1 MKKNATK
8 IAFILA
14 FIAISIYYLWP
25 TFSLYLQNNYI
36 NGLTPAEQHTYKK
49 DHKGKMKK
57 LHENSLSL
65 GLDLQGGMHVTL
77 QMATPELVKELAGQR
92 KDSTLE
98 HLVSKARQKSLK
110 DNSDFIDNFV
120 NSFEQQYPNGRLSR
134 YYRSESAN
142 ITRRSSNSDIKKYL
156 KDQRKAAVSRAL
168 EIIRKRIDRF
178 GVTEPSIAKLGTD
191 RITVALPGV
200 ADKKRVRHLLK
211 GTARLEFRLMANPED
226 LASSKK
232 QIIRYYNQKSSADS
246 TTDSSARAQTEGNP
260 LLKVMNFFQNSGGS
274 RRYVFG
280 YAAATDTAAVD
291 SLLHNPKVQKMLP
304 RNATL
309 MWGAKPF
316 QTDKNGEG
324 LFKLIGVRKR
334 VELTGDVITDAS
346 VTFEQKT
353 NVPKVSMEMNSE
365 GARKWARITG
375 ANIGKSVAIILDGYV
390 YSFPNVQTKITS
402 GRSEITGLN
411 GTNEAKDLV
420 NILLSG
426 ALPAPLQIVQ
436 QRTVGPSLG
445 EASIHAGFTSILVA
459 FFVIVLFMILY
470 YHWAG
475 AVADIAVI
483 FCMLFVVGVLAAF
496 KATLTLPGIAGMVLT
511 MGIAVDANVLIY
523 DRINMELRQG
533 MTFHA
538 AIDTGYRMAM
548 SAIIDGHA
556 TTLITAIIL
565 FSFGTGPIKGFAIT
579 LMAGVICSLFS
590 NVVITRVIIDYMA
603 RDKTKTFSFG

>member
-1 MKKNATK
+1 MKKNGTK

-14 FIAISIYYLWP
+14 FIAISVYYLWP

-36 NGLTPAEQHTYKK
+36 NGLTPAEQQTYKK
-49 DHKGKMKK
+49 NHKGKMKK

-92 KDSTLE
+92 KDSTLD
-98 HLVSKARQKSLK
+98 HLIHRAHQEAVNN
-110 DNSDFIDNFV
+110 NSDFIDNFV
-120 NSFEQQYPNGRLSR
+120 NDFEQQYPNGRLSR

-156 KDQRKAAVSRAL
+156 KKQRKEAIGRAL
-168 EIIRKRIDRF
+168 QIIRQRIDRF
-178 GVTEPSIAKLGTD
+178 GVAEPSIERLGSD

-200 ADKKRVRHLLK
+200 ADKKRVRNLLK

-232 QIIRYYNQKSSADS
+232 QIIRYYNQQSSADS
-246 TTDSSARAQTEGNP
+246 TADSSARRQSSENP

-291 SLLHNPKVQKMLP
+291 SLLRKSKVQKMLP

-309 MWGAKPF
+309 MWGAKSF
-316 QTDKNGEG
+316 QKNKDGIG

-346 VTFEQKT
+346 VTFDPQT

-426 ALPAPLQIVQ
+426 ALPAPLNIVQ
-436 QRTVGPSLG
+436 QHTVGPSLG
-445 EASIHAGFTSILVA
+445 EASIHSGMYSIMVA
-459 FFVIVLFMILY
+459 FIVVVLFMIVY
-470 YHWAG
+470 YYRMG
-475 AVADIAVI
+475 AVADLALF
-483 FCMLFVVGVLAAF
+483 FCLLFILGILAAF
-496 KATLTLPGIAGMVLT
+496 KATLTLPGIAGIVLT
-511 MGIAVDANVLIY
+511 IGMAVDANVLII
-523 DRINMELRQG
+523 DRIRRELKTG
-533 MTFHA
+533 KTFHA
-538 AIDTGYRMAM
+538 AIDSGYKHSL
-548 SAIIDGHA
+548 SAIVDGHV
-556 TTLITAIIL
+556 TTFLTAVIL

-579 LMAGVICSLFS
+579 LMAGVVSSLFS
-590 NVVITRVIIDYMA
+590 AVVITRVVVDFMTQ
-603 RDKTKTFSFG
+603 DKNKTFSLG